1 MRPLAVVDPQPVGG
15 DGLQVGG
22 GFKEV
27 RVQHLGPVPAI
38 EALDVRILIRLPRL
52 DVVDGDAMRRRPV
65 DKGLRLIAE
74 QSTVRLSTDGGSLR
88 SDGAEKDCEEH
99 SLTTIGS
106 FRHSP
111 FHLSCLTRQ
120 AVPVDN
126 SVLTFL
132 YPFRRSRG
140 FARTAPL
147 ARRIRCRRRHGRCDR
162 PGRSP
167 RRRFQRGRRERSFPA
182 S

>member
-22 GFKEV
+22 GLKEV

-88 SDGAEKDCEEH
+88 TPSSKWLPQ
-99 SLTTIGS
+99 SS
-106 FRHSP
+106 
-111 FHLSCLTRQ
+111 
-120 AVPVDN
+120 
-126 SVLTFL
+126 
-132 YPFRRSRG
+132 
-140 FARTAPL
+140 
-147 ARRIRCRRRHGRCDR
+147 RCRRSQDLPCG
-162 PGRSP
+162 
-167 RRRFQRGRRERSFPA
+167 
-182 S
+182 